1 MKRVL
6 TSILAVVMIFSV
18 FSCLTVGASAI
29 EDNERYQIKTTGF
42 KNGEIT
48 FDIQL
53 APNQTLT
60 EAMVSIKFDKNA
72 MTVKAAGPAMKT
84 DSSGSKVEAIPG
96 LHASGISYYDDT
108 CFTFAY
114 TTSAEGGYK
123 IGSTAKSIFT
133 ITFKANNVGAATN
146 FDFYAGDC
154 YSTKLIQSF
163 KNVSTL
169 NVPEIASTTSG
180 TNSVSFAWN
189 AVTGAKQYKIYKQG
203 AQGLAVIATV
213 GADVTTYEDK
223 NVTPGQTYTYAV
235 SAVDSS
241 NGETSYNTFK
251 VSCKVLQLAAPVVTA
266 KITEQ
271 GVKINWS
278 SVSGAAEY
286 KVYRKTYD
294 ASTKKWSSGWKRIKT
309 LTGTEY
315 IDGSVKIGTKYKY
328 LVKAVNG
335 NATKNSDST
344 SELNFKISPKPKAT
358 LKATSIQIKWTPV
371 VSAESY
377 RIYRAEYNKSKGKYD
392 SYKKVDTVSGST
404 KEWTDS
410 NVTSGKK
417 YKYCLK
423 TVKGKVVCDKA
434 QSNYMYFV
442 TKTTAKTDKAKTGV
456 KISWTSVQGA
466 TSFKIYRSELKN
478 GAWTKFGHIGT
489 VNSKSKSFVDETV
502 VSGVQYRYKVKAFVN
517 KIGQTSD
524 ATAERLYLQAPK
536 TTAAVVADGINVS
549 WTESVGATNY
559 VVYRATYDS
568 SKKKWSGYKKMKTTD
583 ATTTTYKDTTAKSG
597 VKYRYCV
604 KAKNGS
610 TVSAYIKSSTVK
622 R

>member
-223 NVTPGQTYTYAV
+223 DVTPGQTYTYAV

-251 VSCKVLQLAAPVVTA
+251 VSCKTLELTAPIVTTS
-266 KITEQ
+266 ITTS
-271 GVKINWS
+271 GVKITWGA
-278 SVSGAAEY
+278 VSGATEY
-286 KVYRKTYD
+286 VVYRRTAD
-294 ASTKKWSSGWKRIKT
+294 NSSSGWSKSKKIKT
-309 LTGTEY
+309 TSGTEY
-315 IDGSVKIGTKYKY
+315 VDGGVKLGGKYKY
-328 LVKAVNG
+328 IVKAVNG
-335 NATKNSDST
+335 DKSKKSALT
-344 SELNFKISPKPKAT
+344 SELTFKISPTPKAY
-358 LKATSIQIKWTPV
+358 LKSTSLKIKWTPV
-371 VSAESY
+371 VSATDY
-377 RIYRAEYNKSKGKYD
+377 RIYRAEYNETKKKYT
-392 SYKKVDTVSGST
+392 SFKKVKTVSGST
-404 KEWTDS
+404 KEWTDN
-410 NVTSGKK
+410 NVKSGKK
-417 YKYCLK
+417 YKYCIK
-423 TVKGKVVCDKA
+423 SVNGSVVCDKKV
-434 QSNYMYFV
+434 SNALYFI
-442 TKTTAKTDKAKTGV
+442 TKPTTKLAKAKTGIKV
-456 KISWTSVQGA
+456 SWSTVNGA
-466 TSFKIYRSELKN
+466 SKFRVYRSELQN
-478 GAWTKFGHIGT
+478 GTWSKFTEIATPAGT
-489 VNSKSKSFVDETV
+489 AKSYTDTTV
-502 VSGVQYRYKVKAFVN
+502 VSGVQYKYKVKAV
-517 KIGQTSD
+517 KSSTGQMSAVTS
-524 ATAERLYLQAPK
+524 AWLYLQAPSV
-536 TTAAVVADGINVS
+536 TAANATDGINVT
-549 WTESVGATNY
+549 WAETVGATEY
-559 VVYRATYDS
+559 VVYRKTYDAN
-568 SKKKWSGYKKMKTTD
+568 KKKWSGAKKQATVTGTTWV
-583 ATTTTYKDTTAKSG
+583 DTKAESG
-597 VKYRYCV
+597 TKYIYCV
-604 KAKNGS
+604 RAKNGS
-610 TVSAYIKSSTVK
+610 TTSAYLSSKSVK
-622 R
+622 A